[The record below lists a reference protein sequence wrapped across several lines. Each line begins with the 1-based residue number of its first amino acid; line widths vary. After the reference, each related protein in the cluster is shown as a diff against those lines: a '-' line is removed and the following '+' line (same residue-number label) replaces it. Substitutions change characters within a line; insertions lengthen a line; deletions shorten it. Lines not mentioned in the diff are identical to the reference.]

1 MGAYAKRTTKVTTC
15 AAGTTVDPAD
25 DTMCKACAAKTYKL
39 ATDLSVCLACAAPNV
54 VNAGKTDCG
63 EKAEEEDKT
72 STSGAARPGQ
82 DLIAITAL
90 ALAAASAF
98 LF

>member
-1 MGAYAKRTTKVTTC
+1 
-15 AAGTTVDPAD
+15 
-25 DTMCKACAAKTYKL
+25 MCKACAAKTYKL

-72 STSGAARPGQ
+72 SIYVRGGPPRTRPHRHHCFGPGRGFS
-82 DLIAITAL
+82 LSFLELEFAL
-90 ALAAASAF
+90 AF
-98 LF
+98 TFY